1 MFLKEW
7 LFHISTFL
15 SSPDPSGATSHV
27 EQNPHGAIICLWL
40 AAKCSKTPSFASRA
54 PPPPPFYAPPWD
66 HNKVTLN
73 TAQSLQELEGG
84 GGVGEGG
91 ATNPYLVILIV
102 NEKHTSRN
110 RICLEH
116 IHIIMNKCAN
126 TVYNPLSV

>member
-1 MFLKEW
+1 M
-7 LFHISTFL
+7 
-15 SSPDPSGATSHV
+15 
-27 EQNPHGAIICLWL
+27 
-40 AAKCSKTPSFASRA
+40 
-54 PPPPPFYAPPWD
+54 
-66 HNKVTLN
+66 TLN

-84 GGVGEGG
+84 GGGGGVGEGEGGG
-91 ATNPYLVILIV
+91 ATNSYLVILIV

>member
-1 MFLKEW
+1 M
-7 LFHISTFL
+7 
-15 SSPDPSGATSHV
+15 
-27 EQNPHGAIICLWL
+27 
-40 AAKCSKTPSFASRA
+40 
-54 PPPPPFYAPPWD
+54 
-66 HNKVTLN
+66 TLN

-84 GGVGEGG
+84 GGGGGVGEGG
-91 ATNPYLVILIV
+91 GATNSYLVILIV

>member
-1 MFLKEW
+1 M
-7 LFHISTFL
+7 
-15 SSPDPSGATSHV
+15 
-27 EQNPHGAIICLWL
+27 
-40 AAKCSKTPSFASRA
+40 
-54 PPPPPFYAPPWD
+54 
-66 HNKVTLN
+66 TLN

-84 GGVGEGG
+84 GGGGGVGEGG
-91 ATNPYLVILIV
+91 ATNSYLLIV